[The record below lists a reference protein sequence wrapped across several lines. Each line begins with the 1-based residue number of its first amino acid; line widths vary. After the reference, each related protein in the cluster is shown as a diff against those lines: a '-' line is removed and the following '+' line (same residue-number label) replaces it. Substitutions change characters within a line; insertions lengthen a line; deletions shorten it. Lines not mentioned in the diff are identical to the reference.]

1 MITPSDPIEQIAARL
16 TGCPCFGPEYPD
28 CCVCGP
34 TERVLR
40 AHMHPQWNVEPLTEE
55 QRAWCVAEIRSIEGW
70 SDYQMPVKDSVL
82 ASDVLSA
89 WRDYARDKG
98 LIA

>member
-1 MITPSDPIEQIAARL
+1 MPFGSDFGPTPPL
-16 TGCPCFGPEYPD
+16 VGCVCFGAEHAGACICDNVEKY
-28 CCVCGP
+28 
-34 TERVLR
+34 LR
-40 AHMHPQWNVEPLTEE
+40 ALTSQTWNAPPMTEE

-70 SDYQMPVKDSVL
+70 SDYQVPIKDSVI

-98 LIA
+98 VIL